1 MNNDD
6 TAVGDENLLP
16 TALTKLTLDWLEFT
30 LTQTSGGGAI
40 ALDIKYCKSA
50 ETLERERVR
59 NSLRQSIAIGCSGAQ
74 DGNLLDAAA
83 QTASDLEAALFR
95 AYYFAHE
102 AVYHSKVRALCENL
116 ARNAS
121 YLLSHFDAEILA
133 YFPSEALAGGTALD
147 QWRAKYRHTLSQKLQ
162 AQRKERK
169 GIFECPKCHS
179 NNTDH
184 YSSQTR
190 GADEPA
196 TIFVECLSCNKNFR
210 R

>member
-102 AVYHSKVRALCENL
+102 AVYHSKVRALYFRCPGQHRRIHL
-116 ARNAS
+116 ARQPLHEARVGTQVAS
-121 YLLSHFDAEILA
+121 D
-133 YFPSEALAGGTALD
+133 
-147 QWRAKYRHTLSQKLQ
+147 
-162 AQRKERK
+162 
-169 GIFECPKCHS
+169 
-179 NNTDH
+179 
-184 YSSQTR
+184 
-190 GADEPA
+190 
-196 TIFVECLSCNKNFR
+196 
-210 R
+210 